1 MNQQQQ
7 TRRRF
12 LTAALALT
20 GAAAVHGPLILA
32 GSRAWAG
39 STTSAGARAALLRVT
54 RLLYPHDALGD
65 EVYAEVLDQAMAAI
79 ADDAQF
85 ERLLQEAEAALDRLP
100 AGPFVD
106 ASPGDQLAALRSIE
120 DQPHFATIQGAVA
133 NRLYS
138 HPEVWAMLGYE
149 GASWQK
155 GGYIDRGSGD
165 IDWLPEDGS

>member
-1 MNQQQQ
+1 MNQEQQ

-12 LTAALALT
+12 LIAALALT
-20 GAAAVHGPLILA
+20 GAAAVHGPLTLA
-32 GSRAWAG
+32 GSRAWAD

-54 RLLYPHDALGD
+54 RLLYPHGALGD

-85 ERLLQEAEAALDRLP
+85 EQLLQDAGAALDRQS
-100 AGPFVD
+100 AGPFID
-106 ASPGDQLAALRSIE
+106 ATLEDQLAALQSIE
-120 DQPHFATIQGAVA
+120 DQSYFAAIQGAVA

-155 GGYIDRGSGD
+155 GGYVERGSGD